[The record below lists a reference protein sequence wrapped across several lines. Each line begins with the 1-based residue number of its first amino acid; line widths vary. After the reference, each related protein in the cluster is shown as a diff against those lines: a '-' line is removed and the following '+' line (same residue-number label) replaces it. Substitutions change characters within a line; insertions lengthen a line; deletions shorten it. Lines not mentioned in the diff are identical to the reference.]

1 MMDIFNLL
9 KEDHDKVKNLFQKLE
24 KTEETSECDELFG
37 QLEQELTV
45 HSRLE
50 EEHFY
55 PALEHDPQTKDLISE
70 ALKEH
75 QQVDQVLED
84 LMDMLPDDED
94 WDEILKELNR
104 LVEHHVA
111 EEENTIFPKVQQ
123 VLGEE
128 KAKELAETSS
138 VKRNRC
144 KEITNRYNVGKTL

>member
-1 MMDIFNLL
+1 MDIFNLL

-24 KTEETSECDELFG
+24 KTEETSERDELFG
-37 QLEQELTV
+37 QLEHELTV

-55 PALEHDPQTKDLISE
+55 PVLEHDPRTKDLISE

-75 QQVDQVLED
+75 KQVDQVLED

-94 WDEILKELNR
+94 WDETLKELNR

-111 EEENTIFPKVQQ
+111 EEENTMFPKARQ

-128 KAKELAETSS
+128 KAQELAELIQREKESLRRDYES
-138 VKRNRC
+138 V
-144 KEITNRYNVGKTL
+144 

>member
-24 KTEETSECDELFG
+24 KTEETSERDELFG
-37 QLEQELTV
+37 QLEHELTI

-55 PALEHDPQTKDLISE
+55 PALEHDPRTKDLISE

-75 QQVDQVLED
+75 KQVDQVLED
-84 LMDMLPDDED
+84 LMDMLPDDGD
-94 WDEILKELNR
+94 WDETLKELNR
-104 LVEHHVA
+104 LVEHHVT
-111 EEENTIFPKVQQ
+111 EEENTMFPKARQ

-128 KAKELAETSS
+128 KAQELAELIQREKESLRRDYES
-138 VKRNRC
+138 V
-144 KEITNRYNVGKTL
+144 